1 MTNPNTMFWVVVVL
15 VFVGLAVM
23 IWYIARQL

>member
-23 IWYIARQL
+23 IWYIASQL